1 MSFEK
6 DEYMSHLVAEIK
18 KQSDQAISD
27 MLNVAIEKGYISV
40 RQSNP
45 VLIQEYNSDKIS
57 LKHSLVIDYLGAE
70 RIEELEKENEYLKKL
85 NSDLHNA
92 LSDFYE
98 KTKVNTWLKNQ
109 SGLEQ

>member
-6 DEYMSHLVAEIK
+6 DEYMNSLLVKIK
-18 KQSDQAISD
+18 SEQDQAISD
-27 MLNVAIEKGYISV
+27 MLNVGLQKGYIKV

-45 VLIQEYNSDKIS
+45 VLIQQIDSDVVS

-85 NSDLHNA
+85 NGDLHNA
-92 LSDFYE
+92 LKDFYE
-98 KTKVNTWLKNQ
+98 KTKVNQWLKNQ
-109 SGLEQ
+109 P